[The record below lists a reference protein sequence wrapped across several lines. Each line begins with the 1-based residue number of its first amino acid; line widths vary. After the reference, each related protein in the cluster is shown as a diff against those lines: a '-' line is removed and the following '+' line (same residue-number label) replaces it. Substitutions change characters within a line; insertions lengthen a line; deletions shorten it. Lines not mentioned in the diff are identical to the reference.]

1 MGILD
6 TAKEAVQLVQ
16 KIDNI
21 ELYKEILN
29 LQSEAIKLVSENTA
43 LKEKNRVLEDKLRVK
58 DTLVFKDNSYWLKRE
73 DSEDGPFCTLCW
85 DKDQK
90 LVRKLMDD
98 NDRWYC
104 PTHGKP
110 SPVFSIA

>member
-21 ELYKEILN
+21 ELYKEVLN
-29 LQSEAIKLVSENTA
+29 LQSEAIKLVNENTA
-43 LKEKNRVLEDKLRVK
+43 LRNQISALEDRLKVKEALRFEK
-58 DTLVFKDNSYWLKRE
+58 NSYWVEQKNSKE
-73 DSEDGPFCTLCW
+73 GPFCTLCW

-90 LVRKLMDD
+90 LVRKHLDD
-98 NDRWYC
+98 TDRWYC
-104 PTHGKP
+104 PTHEKP
-110 SPVFSIA
+110 NYQIHIA